1 MSCYRL
7 VDCPLVPLYTL
18 SLVRSHTPT
27 MSIIMSSIQV
37 SSTRQALEHLA
48 FLQRI
53 LDPFLEAYGMA
64 AAALLQLPDN
74 DEVEGE

>member
-1 MSCYRL
+1 
-7 VDCPLVPLYTL
+7 
-18 SLVRSHTPT
+18 

-48 FLQRI
+48 FLQRT
-53 LDPFLEAYGMA
+53 LDPFLEAYGMT

-74 DEVEGE
+74 NEVEGE

>member
-1 MSCYRL
+1 
-7 VDCPLVPLYTL
+7 
-18 SLVRSHTPT
+18 

-74 DEVEGE
+74 DEVEGEWTEALVYIPLSQTSLQMNVNLCLQN

>member
-1 MSCYRL
+1 
-7 VDCPLVPLYTL
+7 
-18 SLVRSHTPT
+18 

-37 SSTRQALEHLA
+37 SSTRQALEHLT
-48 FLQRI
+48 FLQRT